1 MDRGPEWPL
10 DWGYLVFQVLMQRCK
25 QCESPVAKGDVNCIN
40 CGDLVNSPVESK
52 PNFRQHF
59 GKIVTGLFILSA
71 ALTVVALFT
80 NYVGSFITLLA
91 TTIVLLMVKKSAD
104 EMSSSQQ

>member
-1 MDRGPEWPL
+1 
-10 DWGYLVFQVLMQRCK
+10 MQRCK
-25 QCESPVAKGDVNCIN
+25 QCESPIAKCDAACVNC
-40 CGDLVNSPVESK
+40 GELVNPVK
-52 PNFRQHF
+52 AKRDYRQKF
-59 GKIVTGLFILSA
+59 GKVVTGLFILSA
-71 ALTVVALFT
+71 GLTVVALFT

>member
-1 MDRGPEWPL
+1 
-10 DWGYLVFQVLMQRCK
+10 MQRCK
-25 QCESPVAKGDVNCIN
+25 QCESPVAKGDVNCVN
-40 CGDLVNSPVESK
+40 CGDLVNSPVKSK
-52 PNFRQHF
+52 TNFRQHF

-71 ALTVVALFT
+71 GAYGGGAVHQLRGIVCNAA
-80 NYVGSFITLLA
+80 A

>member
-1 MDRGPEWPL
+1 
-10 DWGYLVFQVLMQRCK
+10 MQRCK
-25 QCESPVAKGDVNCIN
+25 QCESSLAKSDTACVNC
-40 CGDLVNSPVESK
+40 GEPVIVVKSK
-52 PNFRQHF
+52 TNFRQHF

-71 ALTVVALFT
+71 GLTIVALFT

-91 TTIVLLMVKKSAD
+91 TTIALLMVKKSAD

>member
-1 MDRGPEWPL
+1 M
-10 DWGYLVFQVLMQRCK
+10 
-25 QCESPVAKGDVNCIN
+25 AKGDVNCIN
-40 CGDLVNSPVESK
+40 CGDLVNAPVK
-52 PNFRQHF
+52 KANFRQHF

-71 ALTVVALFT
+71 ALTIVALFT

-91 TTIVLLMVKKSAD
+91 TTVVLLMVKKSAD

>member
-1 MDRGPEWPL
+1 
-10 DWGYLVFQVLMQRCK
+10 MQRCK
-25 QCESPVAKGDVNCIN
+25 QCESPLAKTDAACIN
-40 CGDLVNSPVESK
+40 CGELVNPVKSK
-52 PNFRQHF
+52 SNFRGRF
-59 GKIVTGLFILSA
+59 GKLVTVLFILSA

>member
-1 MDRGPEWPL
+1 MAGRSW
-10 DWGYLVFQVLMQRCK
+10 VTFQLSSSRRTSGVPG
-25 QCESPVAKGDVNCIN
+25 SGDITCVN
-40 CGDLVNSPVESK
+40 CGDLVNSPAESK

-80 NYVGSFITLLA
+80 NYVGSFRTLLA

>member
-1 MDRGPEWPL
+1 
-10 DWGYLVFQVLMQRCK
+10 MQRCK
-25 QCESPVAKGDVNCIN
+25 QCESPVAKGDVNCVN
-40 CGDLVNSPVESK
+40 CGELINPVESK
-52 PNFRQHF
+52 GNFRQHF
-59 GKIVTGLFILSA
+59 GKIVTGMFILSA